1 MEFIQY
7 IGYSIGGIFI
17 MPFVLFALLLIIVC
31 IPSMLFLAFRILKP
45 LLIILAITIS
55 ILVILDKGVFK

>member
-1 MEFIQY
+1 MEFVQY
-7 IGYSIGGIFI
+7 IGYGIGSIFI
-17 MPFVLFALLLIIVC
+17 LPFVLFALLIIMAC

-55 ILVILDKGVFK
+55 ILVILDKGALK